1 VVVAPMWV
9 VGSGSATTMRHSTK
23 RA

>member
-9 VGSGSATTMRHSTK
+9 VGSGNAMTMCHSTK